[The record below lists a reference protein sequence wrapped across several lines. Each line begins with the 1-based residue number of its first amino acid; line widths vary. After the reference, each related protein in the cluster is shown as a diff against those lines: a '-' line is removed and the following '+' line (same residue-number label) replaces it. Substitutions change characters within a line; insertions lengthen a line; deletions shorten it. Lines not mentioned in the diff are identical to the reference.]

1 MRISD
6 WIADVCSSALWAA
19 PVVAEDFD
27 DHLDRGPVL
36 VTIRYRIDVADSDQ
50 FLKAIYELSD
60 ERYRDGAYNWGVSQD
75 SAEPRVWIEWF
86 FVSSWA
92 EHLRQHERA
101 TGHDQDVHDSVR
113 AYHRGGIPPEVRH
126 YLAPPHNAARH
137 LTKPDTERSE
147 EHTSE
152 LQSLLRTSYAVFRLK
167 KKKTNKN

>member
-6 WIADVCSSALWAA
+6 WSSDVCSSDL
-19 PVVAEDFD
+19 
-27 DHLDRGPVL
+27 L
-36 VTIRYRIDVADSDQ
+36 VTIRYRIDEADSDQ

-113 AYHRGGIPPEVRH
+113 AYHRGGIPPEIRH
-126 YLAPPHNAARH
+126 FLTPPHHAARH
-137 LTKPDTERSE
+137 LTQPRTE
-147 EHTSE
+147 EHT
-152 LQSLLRTSYAVFRLK
+152 
-167 KKKTNKN
+167 

>member
-1 MRISD
+1 MIRRPPRSTRPD
-6 WIADVCSSALWAA
+6 TLVPYTTLFRS
-19 PVVAEDFD
+19 
-27 DHLDRGPVL
+27 PVL
-36 VTIRYRIDVADSDQ
+36 GTIRYRIDEADSDQ

-126 YLAPPHNAARH
+126 YLAPPHTAARQDRKS
-137 LTKPDTERSE
+137 T
-147 EHTSE
+147 
-152 LQSLLRTSYAVFRLK
+152 RL
-167 KKKTNKN
+167 NSSH